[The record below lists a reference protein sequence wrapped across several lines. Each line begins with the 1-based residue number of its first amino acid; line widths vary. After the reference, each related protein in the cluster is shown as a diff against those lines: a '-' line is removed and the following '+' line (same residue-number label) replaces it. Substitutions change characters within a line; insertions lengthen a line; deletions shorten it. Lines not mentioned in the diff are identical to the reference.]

1 MRVHLFVD
9 HGSLF
14 LPEVYITFIC
24 NMTYNVLHYFTLV
37 AKVVDNEY
45 RQAIIPVAVEG

>member
-14 LPEVYITFIC
+14 LPEVYIT
-24 NMTYNVLHYFTLV
+24 LV

-45 RQAIIPVAVEG
+45 RQVIIPVAVEG